1 MPVHRIAIV
10 TNFIYPELLGG
21 TEIYCQ
27 QLAEALLA
35 QGKEVCWIIPNFNQ
49 PTTQTE
55 IRDNGIRV
63 IRFANSRPDGST
75 DLSFVVQSFL
85 QSCREA
91 AIDVLHFQ
99 EFGGPEGI
107 HPSMLKAA
115 RAAGFGVVVTL
126 HLVHYICRAGTMRY
140 GSWKPCHGKLIPNRC
155 GSCILFSEATSNRYA
170 NYWITRFFHFQF
182 NLIQRFHLPVPRK
195 VKQTMEQFDSR
206 LPFIQ
211 LLKEEA
217 HVVVSLTQWFRDV
230 LLQNGIPEEKIVYL
244 SQVTP
249 QLPATSSVKR
259 KGFVFVGRI
268 NHEKG
273 IELLYAAAR
282 LLEKEPDVFID
293 LYGPVQS
300 TIGNAK
306 DFIQQMGDRP
316 NIRYKGVLEPATVL
330 SVINQYQ
337 AVLLPSLVAEMAPLT
352 IMDANALRIPVLASN
367 VPGSVE
373 LIEQYQC
380 GLIFEYGN
388 AHDLSKKILQ
398 VQRGQVRF
406 GFVQPAERSFADV
419 AIQYTQIYHRAS

>member
-1 MPVHRIAIV
+1 MPVRHIAIV

-35 QGKEVCWIIPNFNQ
+35 QGKRVSWIIPNFNHS
-49 PTTQTE
+49 TTTTE
-55 IRDNGIRV
+55 QRENGLQV

-75 DLSFVVQSFL
+75 DASFVVQSFL
-85 QSCREA
+85 QSCQA
-91 AIDVLHFQ
+91 AEIDVLHFQ

-115 RAAGFGVVVTL
+115 RAAGFVVVVTL

-140 GSWKPCHGKLIPNRC
+140 GSWKPCSGKLIPNRC

-195 VKQTMEQFDSR
+195 VKQTMEQFDLR

-211 LLKEEA
+211 QLKEDA

-230 LLQNGIPEEKIVYL
+230 LKQNGIPDDKIVYL

-249 QLPATSSVKR
+249 QVPLAIPADR

-282 LLEKEPDVFID
+282 LLEKNPDVFID
-293 LYGPVQS
+293 VYGPIQS

-306 DFIQQMGDRP
+306 DFIQQMGERK
-316 NIRYKGVLEPATVL
+316 NIRYKGVLKPEAVL
-330 SVINQYQ
+330 SVINGYRGL
-337 AVLLPSLVAEMAPLT
+337 LLPSRVAEMAPLT
-352 IMDANALRIPVLASN
+352 IMDANALRIPVIASD
-367 VPGSVE
+367 VPGSAE
-373 LIEQYQC
+373 LIHQYQC

-388 AHDLSKKILQ
+388 AHDLAKKIMQ
-398 VQRGQVRF
+398 VQQGITRF
-406 GFVQPAERSFADV
+406 TFIQPAERSFSDV
-419 AIQYTQIYHRAS
+419 AIQYDQIYNRAS

>member
-1 MPVHRIAIV
+1 MPVRHIAIV

-35 QGKEVCWIIPNFNQ
+35 QGNRVSWIIPNFNQ
-49 PTTQTE
+49 AATTKE
-55 IRDNGIRV
+55 LRENGLQV
-63 IRFANSRPDGST
+63 IRFANARPDGTT
-75 DLSFVVQSFL
+75 DLSFVVHSFL
-85 QSCREA
+85 QTCKEA
-91 AIDVLHFQ
+91 EMDVLHFQ

-107 HPSMLKAA
+107 HPSMLKEA

-140 GSWKPCHGKLIPNRC
+140 GSWEPCSGKLIPNRC
-155 GSCILFSEATSNRYA
+155 GSCILFSEATSSRLT

-182 NLIQRFHLPVPRK
+182 KLIQRFHLPVPRK
-195 VKQTMEQFDSR
+195 VSQTMDQFTSR

-211 LLKEEA
+211 QLKEDA
-217 HVVVSLTQWFRDV
+217 HVVVSLTQWFRNV
-230 LLQNGIPEEKIVYL
+230 LIQNGIPEDKIVYL

-249 QLPATSSVKR
+249 KFPAAAPVDR

-282 LLEKEPDVFID
+282 LLEKEPDIFID

-316 NIRYKGVLEPATVL
+316 NIRYKGVLEPAAVL

-373 LIEQYQC
+373 LIQQYQC

-388 AHDLSKKILQ
+388 AVDLAKKILQ
-398 VQRGQVRF
+398 VQHEQTNF
-406 GFVQPAERSFADV
+406 AFIQPAERSFSDV
-419 AIQYTQIYHRAS
+419 AIQYNQIYNRAS